1 MHHLESTEATPEATS
16 SPVSGGMTVHGS
28 AKILMR
34 VSPRFCISRFPDD
47 DNDDDEQLHSSCTPR
62 NTAPMKL
69 ACTVHDNEH
78 S

>member
-16 SPVSGGMTVHGS
+16 SPISGGMTVHGS

-62 NTAPMKL
+62 NN
-69 ACTVHDNEH
+69 VQSRDNTCLVVGYIV
-78 S
+78 